1 MRVLGGKVRN
11 NSMVAD
17 NEPNFETGEKIL
29 LYLNKDNYEVT
40 KNFSHEH
47 FVVTGYM
54 QGKFKL
60 TDNGKAIGW

>member
-29 LYLNKDNYEVT
+29 LYLNKDNYEAT

-47 FVVTGYM
+47 FVVTGHM